1 MKKLQRINRVLL
13 TLLIVFIFIPLFP
26 AGTAQADVYS
36 SYKQLAA
43 KQTRNQ
49 DYRITSKN
57 ASSNIAVIA
66 IHGGKI
72 EIGTCKIAK
81 SVAKIINSNLY
92 TFEGI
97 KNKNNSILHITSA
110 RFDEPTARKIV
121 GKSRKTL
128 SIHGCRGSNRVTYV
142 GGLDK
147 NLGSKVRAELKKAGF
162 KVAIPPRNLAGTSP
176 KNICNKN
183 QIKKGVQL
191 ELTYNMRQTLL
202 NNKTLYNK
210 YVKALGQALK

>member
-1 MKKLQRINRVLL
+1 MMAFLL
-13 TLLIVFIFIPLFP
+13 MPLFP
-26 AGTAQADVYS
+26 IETAQADVYS

-57 ASSNIAVIA
+57 VSSNIAVIA

-81 SVAKIINSNLY
+81 SVAKIANTNLY

-97 KNKNNSILHITSA
+97 KSNNNSILHITSA
-110 RFDEPTARKIV
+110 KFNEPTAKKIV
-121 GKSRKTL
+121 GNSSKTL
-128 SIHGCRGSNRVTYV
+128 SIHGCQGNSRVTYV

-147 NLGSKVRAELKKAGF
+147 SLGTKIRAELKKAGF
-162 KVAIPPRNLAGTSP
+162 KVAIPPKGLTGTSP
-176 KNICNKN
+176 YNICNQNKS
-183 QIKKGVQL
+183 KKGVQL
-191 ELTYNMRQTLL
+191 ELTYNMRQALL
-202 NNKTLYNK
+202 KDKDLYKK
-210 YVKALGQALK
+210 YVNALAGALK